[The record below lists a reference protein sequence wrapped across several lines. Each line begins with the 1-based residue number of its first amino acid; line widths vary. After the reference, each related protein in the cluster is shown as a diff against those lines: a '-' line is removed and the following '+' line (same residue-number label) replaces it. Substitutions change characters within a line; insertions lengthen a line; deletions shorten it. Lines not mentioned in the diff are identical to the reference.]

1 MKNIYHTLWILCL
14 AAVLVACKNDIE
26 DSKSMNDKEIIN
38 TETKPLSKEAKR
50 ELNSIFSKLMITQ
63 ELKTYVRFIISADLV
78 EVLSNQKGPFTVL
91 APTIDAFNN
100 IPKEKM
106 NLLLNYNKKEI
117 LIDLVKT
124 HIVEGNLDS
133 ATLVQSINKNGGI
146 YNLKTLSGVTLTASM
161 IGNEIVIKDN
171 KGVKA
176 IIGKSDINGSNGVVH
191 VLDTVLGL
199 N

>member
-14 AAVLVACKNDIE
+14 TAVLVACKNDIE

>member
-1 MKNIYHTLWILCL
+1 MKNIYHTIWILCL
-14 AAVLVACKNDIE
+14 TAVLVACKNDIE